1 MTRMLPACH
10 WTDATSKARS
20 TYCTVDTEA
29 LPTATDIASAE
40 ADDTTTKSH
49 LSGTPCFLDLVLG
62 THTTQGDMV
71 RSGDVETAVQAVVP
85 VEVLQR
91 RPCQPSPSSS
101 CPVANA
107 TEAGLTS
114 SLPNPEATV
123 STLANPSLPSPRSS
137 SYELPAP
144 HQQGVKVAVPSNMS
158 NAYGVMAKHCLDLRH
173 ALPKDDA
180 LTPGNLGYSGSDQ
193 SANCSLY
200 SCNSSLAADVS
211 PATPSQQSMHTCQLV
226 YDGAAS
232 TLNLPETCGVPP
244 PEDGA
249 LMSMPSLCTLG
260 QAGACAVPSED
271 QEGPTSAVM
280 GAGSEACKQ

>member
-10 WTDATSKARS
+10 MTDATSKACF
-20 TYCTVDTEA
+20 TPCTVDTAA
-29 LPTATDIASAE
+29 LPSAIDIAPAE
-40 ADDTTTKSH
+40 ADDTTTESH
-49 LSGTPCFLDLVLG
+49 LSGTRFLDQVLG

-71 RSGDVETAVQAVVP
+71 RSVDVERAVQAVVP
-85 VEVLQR
+85 VEGLQR
-91 RPCQPSPSSS
+91 GPCQPSPSSS
-101 CPVANA
+101 CPVAKA
-107 TEAGLTS
+107 KEPGLTT

-123 STLANPSLPSPRSS
+123 STLANPSLHSSRGS

-144 HQQGVKVAVPSNMS
+144 HQQVPSNMS
-158 NAYGVMAKHCLDLRH
+158 NAYGVMANHCLDLHH

-180 LTPGNLGYSGSDQ
+180 LTPGSLDYSGSDQ
-193 SANCSLY
+193 SGNCSLY

-211 PATPSQQSMHTCQLV
+211 PATPSQQSMHTYQLV
-226 YDGAAS
+226 HNGAAS
-232 TLNLPETCGVPP
+232 TPNLPETCGVLHPV
-244 PEDGA
+244 DGA

-260 QAGACAVPSED
+260 QAGAYAVPSED